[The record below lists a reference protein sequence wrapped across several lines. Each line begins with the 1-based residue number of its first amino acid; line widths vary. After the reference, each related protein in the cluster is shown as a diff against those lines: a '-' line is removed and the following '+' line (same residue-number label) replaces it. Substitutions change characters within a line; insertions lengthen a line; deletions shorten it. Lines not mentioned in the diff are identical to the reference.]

1 MSLHSRIF
9 VTTAVPVL
17 LVFLVAIG
25 LTAFERRNEAIQHVE
40 QTGVQ
45 DVRHYADVG
54 DALLARAARLADY
67 AARLL
72 ELPAT
77 TITTDYLYSLLEA
90 NVKADPVV
98 YGSAFAFEHFA
109 FSNNVKL
116 YSPYVA
122 RVGDGGLRRMDIAA
136 EAYDYSD
143 GSQEWWNAPREAGEG
158 VWTQPYFDE
167 GAGNILMVTYSV
179 PVIRDGKPLGVVT
192 IDVSLDSVRNRI
204 LQSLPKDLYAIVV
217 TSQGQI
223 VYHPEPERVMSG
235 TLAELA
241 EELGRPDLERL
252 AKQVVSGQ
260 SGIARMPSFTAQG
273 DVWVFFAPIPTSKW
287 GLAILVEE
295 SKALESVR
303 GLVWRTVLLA
313 IVSLVIVLSVLWMVS
328 ETLVARLSDSAVAGE
343 VRKLSA
349 LRLWGPT
356 LFVLVALSTFG
367 WWTLRAIT
375 ESERQD
381 MNNWLEAT
389 LETQSK
395 VLSYWLDE
403 RMRRVRQ
410 AASDA
415 QLVNLVET
423 ALVEGRQEGQ
433 IGIQL
438 ERQLAFALG
447 KRSIPFGFVESLLLD
462 KDGVVIHAES
472 PVNIGR
478 TVSDDVRARLEKLQ
492 TRDSVFIPPYRS
504 ALNFIDAA
512 GGFDVGLAT
521 MLVCAPVT
529 NGAILCMRSRPEYE
543 FTELFHLSRIGE
555 SGEVYAIDS
564 NAMMI
569 SQSRFDDSL
578 KKVGLIP
585 DRPNVNSILNI
596 AARMPAGNLM
606 EGYRD
611 DKVQKERPLTY
622 AAGELLQGRSG
633 TNSIGYNDY
642 RGVPVIGA
650 WQWHDEYEIGI
661 IVEIDVDE
669 AFKSLG
675 VLQNAFTAVL
685 ATLLLLALI
694 LVFGYRTLLQTFS
707 RLQLERDRS
716 ESLLLNILP
725 QPIAERLKSGEG
737 VIADRFPEIT
747 VLFSDIVGFTE
758 LSSSTRPQDLVAM
771 LNSIFR
777 EFDAIASRHGLEK
790 IKTIGD
796 AYMVA
801 AGLPQYC
808 DDHAMRAADMAL
820 EMLEAVESFNR
831 TSGAD
836 LSIRVGLHSG
846 SAVAGVI
853 GTKKFAY
860 DIWGDTVNI
869 ASRMESHGEPGKIHI
884 SEETAS
890 YLKYDYEVE
899 PRGAITVK
907 GKGMMETFY
916 LLGRKSD
923 V

>member
-9 VTTAVPVL
+9 ITTAVPVL
-17 LVFLVAIG
+17 LVFLIAIG
-25 LTAFERRNEAIQHVE
+25 LTALERRSEAIRHVE

-77 TITTDYLYSLLEA
+77 TISTDYLYSLLEA

-109 FSNNVKL
+109 FSKNVKL

-122 RVGDGGLRRMDIAA
+122 RAGDGRLKRMDIAT

-143 GSQEWWNAPREAGEG
+143 GSHEWWNAPREAGQG
-158 VWTQPYFDE
+158 TWTEPYFDE
-167 GAGNILMVTYSV
+167 GAGKILMVTYSV
-179 PVIRDGKPLGVVT
+179 PVIRDDRPLGVVT
-192 IDVSLDSVRNRI
+192 IDVSLDSVRERI
-204 LQSLPKDLYAIVV
+204 LQSLPKELNAIAV
-217 TSQGQI
+217 TNQGQI
-223 VYHPEPERVMSG
+223 VYHPDPERVMSG

-241 EELGRPDLERL
+241 DELGRPDLERL
-252 AKQVVSGQ
+252 AKQIVSGQ
-260 SGIARMPSFTAQG
+260 TGIARVPSFTAQG
-273 DVWVFFAPIPTSKW
+273 DVWVFFAPIPNPGW
-287 GLAILVEE
+287 GLAILVEQ
-295 SKALESVR
+295 SRALEEVR
-303 GLVWRTVLLA
+303 SLVWRTVLLGMVA
-313 IVSLVIVLSVLWMVS
+313 LVIVLSILWMVS
-328 ETLVARLSDSAVAGE
+328 ETLVARLSDSGIAGE

-349 LRLWGPT
+349 LRLWAPT

-381 MNNWLEAT
+381 MNNWLVAT
-389 LETQSK
+389 LDTQSK

-410 AASDA
+410 VASDT
-415 QLVNLVET
+415 QLLNLVET
-423 ALVEGRQEGQ
+423 ALEERRQAGE
-433 IGIQL
+433 IGKTV

-447 KRSIPFGFVESLLLD
+447 KRSAPFGFVESLLLD
-462 KDGVVIHAES
+462 RDGVVIHAES
-472 PVNIGR
+472 PINIGR
-478 TVSDDVRARLEKLQ
+478 TVSKDVRTRLEELQ
-492 TRDSVFIPPYRS
+492 NRGSVIIPPYRS

-512 GGFDVGLAT
+512 GGFDVALAT

-529 NGAILCMRSRPEYE
+529 DGAILCMRLRPEYE

-564 NAMMI
+564 KAMMI
-569 SQSRFDDSL
+569 SKSRFDDSL

-585 DRPNVNSILNI
+585 DRPSVSSILNI
-596 AARMPAGNLM
+596 AVRAPEGNLM
-606 EGYRD
+606 KGYRD
-611 DKVQKERPLTY
+611 GALRKELSLTY
-622 AAGELLQGRSG
+622 AASELLQGRSG
-633 TNSIGYNDY
+633 TNNIGYPDY

-650 WQWHDEYEIGI
+650 WQWLGEYDLGI
-661 IVEIDVDE
+661 IVEIDVNE
-669 AFKSLG
+669 AYESLG
-675 VLQNAFTAVL
+675 VLQKAFAAVL
-685 ATLLLLALI
+685 VTLLVLALI
-694 LVFGYRTLLQTFS
+694 LVFGYRTLLKTFS
-707 RLQLERDRS
+707 RLQVERDRS

-725 QPIAERLKSGEG
+725 EPIAERLKSGEG

-771 LNSIFR
+771 LNRIFR

-820 EMLEAVESFNR
+820 EMLEAVDAFNR
-831 TSGAD
+831 ESGAD

-890 YLKYDYEVE
+890 HLKYDYEIE
-899 PRGAITVK
+899 SRGAITVK

-916 LLGRKSD
+916 LLGRKQCA
-923 V
+923 